1 MTRKFALAVFAL
13 ALTMMSAAPAA
24 AHVTVSAQGEAVQG
38 GFARLH
44 VNVPNERDDSA
55 TVEVQLAFPEENPIA
70 NVSVQPRAGWTHEV
84 ERVTIDP
91 PLEVHGEEVTERV
104 ASVTWTG
111 GSIGPGEFEQFLLS
125 AGPMPETDELE
136 FGALQTYDNGE
147 VVRWIE
153 EVPESGEE
161 PELPAPILTL
171 TASDDEGT
179 GSDASESE
187 ATAATDTSDLAS
199 SSDVDDVRLL
209 SIVAIVVG
217 AIGIVLGGLALLRR
231 RSA

>member
-1 MTRKFALAVFAL
+1 
-13 ALTMMSAAPAA
+13 
-24 AHVTVSAQGEAVQG
+24 
-38 GFARLH
+38 
-44 VNVPNERDDSA
+44 
-55 TVEVQLAFPEENPIA
+55 
-70 NVSVQPRAGWTHEV
+70 VSVQPRAGWTHEV

-104 ASVTWTG
+104 ASVTWAG
-111 GSIGPGEFEQFLLS
+111 GSIGPGEFDQFLLS

-136 FGALQTYDNGE
+136 FGALQTYDNSE

-161 PELPAPILTL
+161 PELPAPLLTL
-171 TASDDEGT
+171 TASSEDEGAE
-179 GSDASESE
+179 SDDASESE
-187 ATAATDTSDLAS
+187 AANATDTSDLAS